1 MPMRLAAVKGTDMA
15 EGDRPSGNDAVDR
28 SEGFGERLLGV
39 LLDRAHEMPP
49 QLIAPLIAEEVARV
63 GGWGISI
70 LLQDYAQLLLVP
82 LPGRGLD
89 VGEPEPIGDSHAGT
103 AFLNATPVEVSQ
115 ADGVRMYLPLL
126 DGSDQVGVLALT
138 LESVDDDDRR
148 LLRRLAG
155 LIADILVTKH
165 SYTDQFFLARRREP
179 MSVAAEIQW
188 SLLPPLAMSVPQV
201 AVAGI
206 LEPAYS
212 VAGDSFDYAL
222 NDDILHVAVVDAMG
236 HGLNAATMATVA
248 VGAYRHSRRAGIG
261 LSEIYA
267 FMDRAIAEQFGPE
280 HFVTAQM
287 MRLNITTGHL
297 QWVNAG
303 HPAPLL
309 IRNHQV
315 LRQLES
321 PTTLPVGF
329 GGEEPQVSEQML
341 QRGDRVLCF
350 TDGLIEEH
358 EAGEEQFGE
367 EQLIH
372 WVDRIEQTEKGVRA
386 VVRSLSHTLKQERG
400 GSTSDDATLFLIEWR
415 GGAADHLAVL

>member
-1 MPMRLAAVKGTDMA
+1 MA
-15 EGDRPSGNDAVDR
+15 EGDRQPGKDTVDR

-49 QLIAPLIAEEVARV
+49 QLIAPLVAEEVARV
-63 GGWGISI
+63 GGRDISI

-82 LPGRGLD
+82 LPGRRLA

-103 AFLNATPVEVSQ
+103 AFLNAAPVEVPQ
-115 ADGVRMYLPLL
+115 ADGFRMYLPLL

-138 LESVDDDDRR
+138 LETVDDDDRR

-155 LIADILVTKH
+155 LVADILVTKH
-165 SYTDQFFLARRREP
+165 SYTDQFFLTRRREP

-201 AVAGI
+201 SVAGI
-206 LEPAYS
+206 LEPAYH

-222 NDDILHVAVVDAMG
+222 NDDILHVAVIDAMG

-248 VGAYRHSRRAGIG
+248 IGAYRHSRRADIG
-261 LSEIYA
+261 LSEIYT

-287 MRLNITTGHL
+287 MRLNVATGHL

-321 PTTLPVGF
+321 PTTFPVGF
-329 GGEEPQVSEQML
+329 GGEEPQVSEQIL
-341 QRGDRVLCF
+341 QHGDQVLCF
-350 TDGLIEEH
+350 TDGLVEEH

-372 WVDRIEQTEKGVRA
+372 WVNRIEHTEKGVRA
-386 VVRSLSHTLKQERG
+386 VVRSLSHALKEERG

-415 GGAADHLAVL
+415 GGAADHLAILE